1 MSNFAEKIITQ
12 LDKGVTIFEVA
23 RMFGGINELLK
34 LTKKYPY
41 LEALIQTKLGG
52 SIYCSASDENEVMIP
67 FELPFIMTD
76 LEEIDDGDDFSVYNA
91 YVNLII
97 PELTEGKD
105 MQILFSWL
113 EDYLMDMGSDVGVFN
128 DNKLH
133 NKMIWVYVT
142 KINGMKFNTIAQRS
156 ISDREVLEVIP
167 SEYKEA

>member
-52 SIYCSASDENEVMIP
+52 SIYCSASDEDEVMIP
-67 FELPFIMTD
+67 FELPFII
-76 LEEIDDGDDFSVYNA
+76 LELDGEDVNGFNHYNA

-128 DNKLH
+128 DNK
-133 NKMIWVYVT
+133 
-142 KINGMKFNTIAQRS
+142 
-156 ISDREVLEVIP
+156 
-167 SEYKEA
+167 

>member
-52 SIYCSASDENEVMIP
+52 SIYCSASDEDEVMIP
-67 FELPFIMTD
+67 FELPFII
-76 LEEIDDGDDFSVYNA
+76 LELDGEDVNGFNHYNA

>member
-1 MSNFAEKIITQ
+1 
-12 LDKGVTIFEVA
+12 
-23 RMFGGINELLK
+23 MFGGINELLK

-52 SIYCSASDENEVMIP
+52 SIYCSASDEDEVMIP
-67 FELPFIMTD
+67 FELPFII
-76 LEEIDDGDDFSVYNA
+76 LELDGEDVNGFNHYNA

>member
-1 MSNFAEKIITQ
+1 MSNFAERIITQ
-12 LDKGVTIFEVA
+12 LDKGVTIYEVA
-23 RMFGGINELLK
+23 RMFGGLDKLLEI
-34 LTKKYPY
+34 TKKYPY

-113 EDYLMDMGSDVGVFN
+113 EDYLMDMGSDVGTFN
-128 DNKLH
+128 DNKLN
-133 NKMIWVYVT
+133 NKRTWIYVT
-142 KINGMKFNTIAQRS
+142 KINGMKFTPIAQMS
-156 ISDREVLEVIP
+156 VSDREVLEVIP
-167 SEYKEA
+167 DNYIRD